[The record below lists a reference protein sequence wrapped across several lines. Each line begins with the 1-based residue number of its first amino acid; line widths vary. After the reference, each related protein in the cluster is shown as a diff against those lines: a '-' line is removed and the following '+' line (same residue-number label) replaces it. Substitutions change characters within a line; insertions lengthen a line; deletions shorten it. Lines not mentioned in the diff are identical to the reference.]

1 MEWKN
6 NQEKENF
13 LQLYRGVTQSNVKWL
28 CGVMDLNE
36 NNTDKQIS
44 FNTVALCIFFGNLYH
59 LLHSGTQ
66 LRKHIDM

>member
-36 NNTDKQIS
+36 NDTDKQIS
-44 FNTVALCIFFGNLYH
+44 FNTVALCIFF
-59 LLHSGTQ
+59 
-66 LRKHIDM
+66 